1 MQQQSTQAQKSSLI
15 PALAGVVVLAGA
27 ALFIGWGVWRAM
39 NPTPVPLQGM
49 IDATTVSVAAKV
61 PGRLAAIHV
70 REGDVV
76 KAGDS
81 VARLSLPE
89 IEAKVV
95 QAKAVE
101 AAAKAKASLADEGP
115 RTQELDA
122 ARADLTRARAGFAL
136 ADATWGRV
144 SALFKDGLVS
154 AQRRDEVLAQRRSAQ
169 ELVHAAEAKVSA
181 LEEGA
186 RSQDKAAARALADQ
200 AAGGVAEASSLA
212 GEAEIRTPA
221 SGEVT
226 RVVMHEGEVTPA
238 GFPVVLVTNLA
249 DSWAVFNIRED
260 ELPGIRVGT
269 ELTANVPALGKSMK
283 FRVYWINP
291 RGDYAVWRA
300 TRQSS
305 GYDIR
310 TFEVRARP
318 AAADPDL
325 RPGMTVVVDRASASS
340 ASTSSAAE

>member
-1 MQQQSTQAQKSSLI
+1 MQPSEQAPVQQQKSSLL
-15 PALAGVVVLAGA
+15 PAVAGTFILLGA
-27 ALFIGWGVWRAM
+27 AAFIGWGIWQAM
-39 NPTPVPLQGM
+39 TPAEVPLQGM
-49 IDATTVSVAAKV
+49 MDARTVSVAAKV
-61 PGRLAAIHV
+61 PGRLAAVHV
-70 REGDVV
+70 HEGDVV
-76 KAGDS
+76 KAGDA

-89 IEAKVV
+89 INAKVEQAKALEAAAEAKV
-95 QAKAVE
+95 
-101 AAAKAKASLADEGP
+101 SLADEGP

-122 ARADLTRARAGFAL
+122 ARADLARARAGLKLAQTSFA
-136 ADATWGRV
+136 RV
-144 SALFKDGLVS
+144 STLHAEGLVS
-154 AQRRDEVLAQRRSAQ
+154 AQRRDEVEAQKRSAE
-169 ELVHAAEAKVSA
+169 ELVRAALAKVSA
-181 LEEGA
+181 LEDGA
-186 RSQDKAAARALADQ
+186 RDQDKAAARALAAQ

-212 GEAEIRTPA
+212 GEAEVRTPA

-226 RVVMHEGEVTPA
+226 RVVMHEGEVAPA
-238 GFPVVLVTNLA
+238 GFPLVLVTDLS

-269 ELTANVPALGKSMK
+269 ELTAKVPALGKNIL

-318 AAADPDL
+318 VTPDADL
-325 RPGMTVVVDRASASS
+325 RPGMTVVVER
-340 ASTSSAAE
+340 